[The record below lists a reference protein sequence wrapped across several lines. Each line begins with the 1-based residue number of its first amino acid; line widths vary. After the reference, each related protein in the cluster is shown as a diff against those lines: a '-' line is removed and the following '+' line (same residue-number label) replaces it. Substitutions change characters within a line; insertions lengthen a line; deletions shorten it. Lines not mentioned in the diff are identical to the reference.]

1 MEIDNPLHK
10 INQLTDLINEHNYK
24 YYVLSQPVIS
34 DFEFDALLRELE
46 QIEKQYPHLIR
57 VDSPTQR
64 VGGEVSNEF
73 KSVEHKF
80 QMLSLGNTYS
90 AEELKEFDQRVR
102 MVLGDTFEY
111 VCELKF
117 DGLAIGLH
125 YENGILTQAVTRGDG
140 SRGDD
145 VTQNVKTIKSIPLKL
160 KGESFPADFEIR
172 GEIIMT
178 RSGFD
183 KFNQSRIQNGEQA
196 FANPRNA
203 ASGSIKM
210 IDSKEVAKRP
220 LDCYLYM
227 FLSENQIFETHYQ
240 SLNEAKKW
248 GLKISNY
255 AVKTAE
261 LEDVLEFIA
270 YWEIN
275 RNQLDYDIDGIVIK
289 VNSFQAQKQLGF
301 TAKSPRWAI
310 AYKFQAEQ
318 VETILEYVSFQV
330 GRTGVVT
337 PVANLKP
344 VQLAGTVVKRASL
357 HNADII
363 HELNLHQNDTV
374 KVEKGGEIIPKI
386 VGVNTE
392 MRQKNSLPIEF
403 IMHCPECGFKL
414 QRLEGE
420 SQHFCLNDDFC
431 PPQIKGKLEH
441 FVARKAMNIATGEAT
456 ISALYEKGYLKNIA
470 DFYDLTD
477 LQLSELAGF
486 KEKSI
491 ENLLQSIRE
500 SKNTPFEKVLF
511 AMGIRFVG
519 ETVARKLAEY
529 FKTMDALMN
538 ANIFELTMIDE
549 IGSRIAESLVSYFAK
564 PEHLLLIER
573 LKSAGLKFEMDEDQ
587 TEKSNVLN
595 SKSFVVSGK
604 FSIPRDELK
613 TLISKNGGKNQSS
626 ISSVTD
632 FLLAGESMGPEKL
645 KKASKLNIKII
656 DEVEFFAMINA
667 VNE

>member
-1 MEIDNPLHK
+1 MEIENPLHK
-10 INQLTDLINEHNYK
+10 INQLTDLLNEHNYQ
-24 YYVLSQPVIS
+24 YYVLSNPKIS
-34 DFEFDALLRELE
+34 DYEFDSLLRDLE
-46 QIEKQYPHLIR
+46 FLENEFPQFVRI
-57 VDSPTQR
+57 DSPTKR
-64 VGGEVSNEF
+64 VGGGLSKEF
-73 KSVEHKF
+73 KTVDHKF

-102 MVLGDTFEY
+102 QVLGDDFEY

-117 DGLAIGLH
+117 DGLAIGLR

-140 SRGDD
+140 TKGDD

-160 KGESFPADFEIR
+160 IGNNYPPDFEIR

-178 RSGFD
+178 RSGFE
-183 KFNQSRIQNGEQA
+183 KFNIGRINNGEQA

-203 ASGSIKM
+203 ASGSLKM
-210 IDSKEVAKRP
+210 LDSREVAKRP

-227 FLSENQIFETHYQ
+227 FLSENQVFETHFQ
-240 SLNEAKKW
+240 SINALKKW
-248 GLKISNY
+248 GLKVSNH
-255 AVKTAE
+255 AVKTNI
-261 LEDVLEFIA
+261 LDDVLEFIA
-270 YWEIN
+270 YWNLN
-275 RNQLDYDIDGIVIK
+275 RHKLDYDIDGIVIK

-363 HELNLHQNDTV
+363 QELNLHQNDTV

-386 VGVNTE
+386 VGVNLE
-392 MRQKNSLPIEF
+392 MRQNNSLPIEF
-403 IMHCPECGFKL
+403 ISHCPECGFKL
-414 QRLEGE
+414 QRIDGE

-470 DFYDLTD
+470 DFYDLTN
-477 LQLSELAGF
+477 LQLVELVGF
-486 KEKSI
+486 KQKSI

-500 SKNTPFEKVLF
+500 SINTPFEKVLF

-529 FKTMDALMN
+529 FKTMDALMK
-538 ANIFELTMIDE
+538 ANVFELTMIDE
-549 IGSRIAESLVSYFAK
+549 IGSRIADSLVSYFAK
-564 PEHLLLIER
+564 PEHLQLIER
-573 LKSAGLKFEMDEDQ
+573 LKSAGIKFEMDEDQ
-587 TEKSNVLN
+587 MEKSNTLN

-613 TLISKNGGKNQSS
+613 SLISKNGGKNQSS

-632 FLLAGESMGPEKL
+632 FLLAGDSMGPEKL

-656 DEVEFFAMINA
+656 DEVEFFTMINA